1 MDDTDR
7 DVLERCREYQSY
19 LGTLEG
25 YGYMPDIV
33 DVIRDAADEI
43 EHQRKLL
50 GAAKDTAVELAMG
63 IRSAYQSELERLRKI
78 EAAARALTVDFNP
91 MFDSGA
97 EFNIRLRKLYVS
109 IIENKFAETETD
121 G

>member
-1 MDDTDR
+1 MASKN
-7 DVLERCREYQSY
+7 RETEIALQKLAYTEKQ
-19 LGTLEG
+19 
-25 YGYMPDIV
+25 
-33 DVIRDAADEI
+33 AA
-43 EHQRKLL
+43 
-50 GAAKDTAVELAMG
+50 ELT
-63 IRSAYQSELERLRKI
+63 RLRKI

-97 EFNIRLRKLYVS
+97 EFNITPVGHLGRLRKLYVS

>member
-1 MDDTDR
+1 MQDR
-7 DVLERCREYQSY
+7 QRED
-19 LGTLEG
+19 L
-25 YGYMPDIV
+25 
-33 DVIRDAADEI
+33 
-43 EHQRKLL
+43 
-50 GAAKDTAVELAMG
+50 MG
-63 IRSAYQSELERLRKI
+63 LTVSELTRLRKI